1 MSLDTSDPKMS
12 LHADPDKIEETPIK
26 VAWLK
31 QQKAEEEGTLP
42 LLDFDE
48 QQYFTFDRR
57 HTTFRMVKHSC
68 SYPAPPHKV
77 RMWCSS
83 LGASPNLPSTM
94 DLNTFINTF
103 ELITEEKHTL
113 EMAHL
118 TGGETIAFEM
128 VQEQASELSTFLL
141 GAQPPNTQLSLKPP
155 AAALRPSVPRQ
166 ADEDPALSGSSLE
179 PPGTARLEN
188 LSEQKKAAEA
198 HRRKLADELVKEEE
212 EEARRREKAKAKKR
226 AKKEKQKEKKKA
238 QGAGATVGDDDDDDD
253 DDGKAEGG
261 AGAVVGAGVAESSLS
276 GGGGSGGRGGGSGG
290 GGVCACSGGGG
301 AAASGKLG
309 HRAPMTAPKASADEE
324 DAENAKLNGRP
335 RPASSIDETR
345 PRPAADGASL
355 EGGHAH
361 YSAHATPAARD
372 GARENGRDPGKASVH
387 TKGPV
392 ATAKGAVVGAAAAKG
407 PPGGA
412 VASAEGAVATAKGAV
427 VGAAAA
433 KGSPGGAVASAEGA
447 ADSNDRWRA
456 GSGAVASADSLE
468 ASGARAG
475 RQGLDRLIAAG
486 LATTAPEDSELR
498 AVWDALPECAA
509 RRLSDLE
516 LEIERSHELIRALV
530 LRCMLERDAKEA
542 AIKAKEAALLEVKL
556 ARSEPAAQN
565 GAGTPKICAL

>member
-212 EEARRREKAKAKKR
+212 EEARRREKAKAKTR

-276 GGGGSGGRGGGSGG
+276 GGGGGSGGRGGGSGG
-290 GGVCACSGGGG
+290 GGVCACSGGAG

-309 HRAPMTAPKASADEE
+309 HRAPTTAPKASADEE

-392 ATAKGAVVGAAAAKG
+392 ATAKGAVVGAA
-407 PPGGA
+407 P
-412 VASAEGAVATAKGAV
+412 
-427 VGAAAA
+427 A

-447 ADSNDRWRA
+447 ADSNDRWRT

>member
-1 MSLDTSDPKMS
+1 MSLDTSDPKLS
-12 LHADPDKIEETPIK
+12 LHADRDKIEETPIK

-31 QQKAEEEGTLP
+31 QQKADEEGTLP

-57 HTTFRMVKHSC
+57 RTTFRMVKHSC

-141 GAQPPNTQLSLKPP
+141 GAQPPNTHLSLKPP
-155 AAALRPSVPRQ
+155 AAALRPSVPRPS
-166 ADEDPALSGSSLE
+166 DEDPALSGSSLE
-179 PPGTARLEN
+179 PPGTAPLEN

-261 AGAVVGAGVAESSLS
+261 AGAGVAESPLS
-276 GGGGSGGRGGGSGG
+276 GGGSGSSCGGCGGGSCCGGGGSGSSCGGGGSGSSCGGGGSG
-290 GGVCACSGGGG
+290 GGVCACSGGAG

-309 HRAPMTAPKASADEE
+309 HRASTMAPKARVDEE
-324 DAENAKLNGRP
+324 DAENTKLNGRP
-335 RPASSIDETR
+335 RPTAEGTN
-345 PRPAADGASL
+345 L
-355 EGGHAH
+355 EGGP
-361 YSAHATPAARD
+361 AHATPAARD

-387 TKGPV
+387 AKGAA
-392 ATAKGAVVGAAAAKG
+392 ATAKGAAIAK
-407 PPGGA
+407 
-412 VASAEGAVATAKGAV
+412 E
-427 VGAAAA
+427 
-433 KGSPGGAVASAEGA
+433 SPGGAVASAEGA
-447 ADSNDRWRA
+447 TDSNGRWRA
-456 GSGAVASADSLE
+456 GAVASADSFG
-468 ASGARAG
+468 ASGAPPG
-475 RQGLDRLIAAG
+475 RQGLDQLIAAG
-486 LATTAPEDSELR
+486 LATTAPADSELR

-516 LEIERSHELIRALV
+516 SEIERSHELIRALV

-542 AIKAKEAALLEVKL
+542 AIKAKEAALLEVKV
-556 ARSEPAAQN
+556 ARTEPAAQN
-565 GAGTPKICAL
+565 AAGTPKICAL

>member
-253 DDGKAEGG
+253 DDDGKAEGG
-261 AGAVVGAGVAESSLS
+261 AGAVVGAGVAESLLS

-290 GGVCACSGGGG
+290 GGVCACSGGAG

-309 HRAPMTAPKASADEE
+309 HRVPTTAPKASADEE

-407 PPGGA
+407 
-412 VASAEGAVATAKGAV
+412 
-427 VGAAAA
+427 
-433 KGSPGGAVASAEGA
+433 SPGGAVASAEGA
-447 ADSNDRWRA
+447 ADSNDRWRT
-456 GSGAVASADSLE
+456 GSGVVASADSLE
-468 ASGARAG
+468 SSGARAG

>member
-141 GAQPPNTQLSLKPP
+141 GAQPPNTHLSLKPP
-155 AAALRPSVPRQ
+155 AAALRPSVPRPS
-166 ADEDPALSGSSLE
+166 DEDPALSGSSLE
-179 PPGTARLEN
+179 PPGTAPLEN

-253 DDGKAEGG
+253 DDDGEVAPPTAPPVFVPVRYEAKCTYWDGAKGFGFLSPVQHGGKELYVNHKALC
-261 AGAVVGAGVAESSLS
+261 A
-276 GGGGSGGRGGGSGG
+276 
-290 GGVCACSGGGG
+290 ACSQDGKQRSLRRGDLVSYALGSNHKG
-301 AAASGKLG
+301 PCAIDVKLVSRAPAHMDEQRNVRSGPPAVLGKKGNRRAAS
-309 HRAPMTAPKASADEE
+309 
-324 DAENAKLNGRP
+324 
-335 RPASSIDETR
+335 
-345 PRPAADGASL
+345 
-355 EGGHAH
+355 
-361 YSAHATPAARD
+361 
-372 GARENGRDPGKASVH
+372 VQ
-387 TKGPV
+387 V
-392 ATAKGAVVGAAAAKG
+392 
-407 PPGGA
+407 
-412 VASAEGAVATAKGAV
+412 
-427 VGAAAA
+427 
-433 KGSPGGAVASAEGA
+433 
-447 ADSNDRWRA
+447 
-456 GSGAVASADSLE
+456 
-468 ASGARAG
+468 
-475 RQGLDRLIAAG
+475 
-486 LATTAPEDSELR
+486 
-498 AVWDALPECAA
+498 
-509 RRLSDLE
+509 
-516 LEIERSHELIRALV
+516 
-530 LRCMLERDAKEA
+530 
-542 AIKAKEAALLEVKL
+542 
-556 ARSEPAAQN
+556 
-565 GAGTPKICAL
+565 

>member
-1 MSLDTSDPKMS
+1 MS

-276 GGGGSGGRGGGSGG
+276 GGGGGSGGRGGGSGG
-290 GGVCACSGGGG
+290 GGVCACSGGAG

-309 HRAPMTAPKASADEE
+309 HRVPTTAPKASADEE

-387 TKGPV
+387 PKGPV

-407 PPGGA
+407 SPGGA